1 MKPDPGQGSVPA
13 FAPQFPDYPHRSNIM
28 IRFLPLSLLAV
39 LLPLFALA
47 ADPPP
52 AGPKLASGLLMKQ
65 EGKLVFAPCRDRSYA
80 LVDDIS
86 PGATVTAALE
96 SVGLGTG
103 KKLYVELW
111 GTLEGIALKVT
122 GLNLARADGRC
133 QPSGGPDEAWRAAGS
148 EPAPWTLAAGGDVL
162 LLKRSGRPEQR
173 LAYKGSRDSA
183 QSSVYEGAGEPT
195 VTWRFE
201 QKTCRDRS
209 SDAVFGWTAG
219 VTVAGETLRGCAWQ
233 R

>member
-1 MKPDPGQGSVPA
+1 MA
-13 FAPQFPDYPHRSNIM
+13 
-28 IRFLPLSLLAV
+28 RFLISSLVLALLPLS
-39 LLPLFALA
+39 ALA
-47 ADPPP
+47 AEPPP
-52 AGPKLASGLLMKQ
+52 SGPKLASGLLMKQ

-96 SVGLGTG
+96 SVGLGAG

-148 EPAPWTLAAGGDVL
+148 EPAAWTLAAGGDAL
-162 LLKRSGRPEQR
+162 LLKRPGRPEQR
-173 LAYKGSRDSA
+173 LGYKGSRDTA
-183 QSSVYEGAGEPT
+183 QLSVYEGTGEPPIA
-195 VTWRFE
+195 WRFE
-201 QKTCRDRS
+201 QKSCRDRG
-209 SDAVFGWTAG
+209 SDAVFGWTASL
-219 VTVAGETLRGCAWQ
+219 TVAGEILRGCAWQ